1 MTTTTL
7 APLPARNRRI
17 LARIVGRPDATDDE
31 LLATPEAATIEWRK
45 LPRKAA
51 VLERIATQACD
62 VCESLAASGVE
73 FAGTVEQAARVVTA
87 TAYASWRVFHGR
99 REDHLGDHDVAALL
113 GFAEGIEHAR
123 HHRDGMP
130 AIYREDYLAAVAGSH
145 DPIDRMPLGE
155 ILETLWPKR
164 FAGGRIRSRKPARPA
179 DGSKAVEP
187 ATWSWG
193 DDALANVASIFRDVR
208 RKPR

>member
-1 MTTTTL
+1 MRMTTL

-17 LARIVGRPDATDDE
+17 LARIVGRPGATDDE
-31 LLATPEAATIEWRK
+31 LLAAPEAASIEWRK

-62 VCESLAASGVE
+62 VCETLAASGVE

-87 TAYASWRVFHGR
+87 TAYAAWRGFHGR
-99 REDHLGDHDVAALL
+99 REDELGDHDVAALL
-113 GFAEGIEHAR
+113 GFAEGLDHAR

-130 AIYREDYLAAVAGSH
+130 AVYRETYLAAVAGSD

-164 FAGGRIRSRKPARPA
+164 HRGGRIRSRKPARPTA
-179 DGSKAVEP
+179 
-187 ATWSWG
+187 ATWNWG
-193 DDALANVASIFRDVR
+193 DDAVANVPSIYRDVR